1 MKRTDIINLLIN
13 KVTAKNYLEIGVS
26 DGKNFADV
34 ICENKTG
41 VDPEYNTPATIHKT
55 SDDFFKDNTDK
66 FDIIFVDG
74 LHHADQVYRDIKNSL
89 KVLNKNGYI
98 VCHDMNPMKEEHQTI
113 PYVGGHWNGDCWKA
127 LVQLRQEHDDLEIL
141 TIDTDQ
147 GCGIISFSNTK
158 PLIVKEELTYENLT
172 KNRKDWLNL
181 ISVNKFLDIFSEKD
195 LRSLLL
201 EYVNNPNDPETNFSL
216 ALYYDAI
223 GQTASALSYYL
234 RTAERTDDDILK
246 YECLIKGSMCFN
258 KQGTRKFTVKG
269 MLQHA
274 IAILPKRPEAYYM
287 MSVHYEKQEKDDGKW
302 FDSYLIA
309 SIGVEVSEFDDIRP
323 LRTEIDYKGKYQLL
337 YQKATTSWWCGLCEE
352 SKKIFLDLHNN
363 YELDSVT
370 SEAVFDNLSKMKAFY
385 TEEIIAYDKSKIDG
399 LKVKF
404 DGLETIERNY
414 SEAYQDMFVLTMLN
428 GKREGTYLEI
438 GAGNTFYGNN
448 TALLEQQFD
457 WTGISLDVVPE
468 FVEAFCKERKNQCIL
483 RDATS
488 IDYDKFLTGLG
499 FDTVIDYLQ
508 IDCDPAEISLKVL
521 HSIPFEKFKFRVI
534 TFEHDYYADKTK
546 KVKDL
551 SRKFLES
558 YGYRL
563 VASDI
568 SPDDKN
574 RPYEDWWVHKEL
586 VDNDVILRMT
596 ASHINMSDLL
606 KGKNIKNAMTTGVKK
621 AEDFMMGKK

>member
-1 MKRTDIINLLIN
+1 
-13 KVTAKNYLEIGVS
+13 
-26 DGKNFADV
+26 
-34 ICENKTG
+34 
-41 VDPEYNTPATIHKT
+41 
-55 SDDFFKDNTDK
+55 
-66 FDIIFVDG
+66 
-74 LHHADQVYRDIKNSL
+74 
-89 KVLNKNGYI
+89 
-98 VCHDMNPMKEEHQTI
+98 
-113 PYVGGHWNGDCWKA
+113 
-127 LVQLRQEHDDLEIL
+127 
-141 TIDTDQ
+141 
-147 GCGIISFSNTK
+147 
-158 PLIVKEELTYENLT
+158 
-172 KNRKDWLNL
+172 
-181 ISVNKFLDIFSEKD
+181 
-195 LRSLLL
+195 
-201 EYVNNPNDPETNFSL
+201 
-216 ALYYDAI
+216 
-223 GQTASALSYYL
+223 
-234 RTAERTDDDILK
+234 
-246 YECLIKGSMCFN
+246 
-258 KQGTRKFTVKG
+258 
-269 MLQHA
+269 
-274 IAILPKRPEAYYM
+274 
-287 MSVHYEKQEKDDGKW
+287 
-302 FDSYLIA
+302 
-309 SIGVEVSEFDDIRP
+309 
-323 LRTEIDYKGKYQLL
+323 
-337 YQKATTSWWCGLCEE
+337 
-352 SKKIFLDLHNN
+352 
-363 YELDSVT
+363 
-370 SEAVFDNLSKMKAFY
+370 MKAFY

-468 FVEAFCKERKNQCIL
+468 FVEAFGKERKNQCIL